1 MKTIKKIG
9 LFLSSFVPL
18 FLLLVVKEIIEIINN
33 NWTLNFLNSF
43 FLIVLFTM
51 LLWGSICLVKL
62 LIDVNSYQ
70 KEHIKITSKQ
80 NTTDQHFLGYFS
92 LFVLFAISFE
102 IEMYSMAI
110 IFFLVIAMIAI
121 VYIKNDMY
129 FINPLLNIL
138 GYSFYNISY
147 ISQSGEEMTTKAFY
161 KGALKINN
169 EYLMCTKYS
178 NIFFVKDIKW
188 LKKND
193 KFCSIYLCLKIIIKK
208 RFHFIVL

>member
-18 FLLLVVKEIIEIINN
+18 FLLLVVKEIIEIINK

-43 FLIVLFTM
+43 LLIVLFAM
-51 LLWGSICLVKL
+51 LFWGSFCLIQL
-62 LIDVNSYQ
+62 LKDVNNCQNEY
-70 KEHIKITSKQ
+70 IKITSKQ

-147 ISQSGEEMTTKAFY
+147 INQQGETINTKAFY

-169 EYLMCTKYS
+169 NYLMCTKYF
-178 NIFFVKDIKW
+178 NIFFVKDIK
-188 LKKND
+188 
-193 KFCSIYLCLKIIIKK
+193 
-208 RFHFIVL
+208 

>member
-18 FLLLVVKEIIEIINN
+18 FLLLIIKEVIEIINH
-33 NWTLNFLNSF
+33 NWTLNFLNTF
-43 FLIVLFTM
+43 LLIVLFLM
-51 LLWGSICLVKL
+51 LFWGCFCLIQL
-62 LIDVNSYQ
+62 LKDVNNCQNEY
-70 KEHIKITSKQ
+70 IKITSKQ

-147 ISQSGEEMTTKAFY
+147 NNKEGKEVSAKAFY
-161 KGALKINN
+161 KGAINLSN
-169 EYLMCTKYS
+169 TYLICTKYS
-178 NIFFVKDIKW
+178 NIFFIKDSK
-188 LKKND
+188 
-193 KFCSIYLCLKIIIKK
+193 
-208 RFHFIVL
+208 